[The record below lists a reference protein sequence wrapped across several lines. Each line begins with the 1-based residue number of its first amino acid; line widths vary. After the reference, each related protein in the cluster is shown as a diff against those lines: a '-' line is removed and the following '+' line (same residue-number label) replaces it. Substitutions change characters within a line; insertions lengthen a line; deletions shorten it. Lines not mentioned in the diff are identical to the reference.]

1 MSKVGLSQRHGGKQR
16 LQRSD
21 LLAPQG
27 RRKVRKAKRRTVG
40 VLLSGR
46 VKSLLACACL
56 FRRMAKVRGMATV
69 KGIATVKEMA
79 PVRGIAQVARCQC
92 DYFNSGV
99 RTAIL
104 SELRSSMIF
113 CSMIRFLL

>member
-1 MSKVGLSQRHGGKQR
+1 MGLRQRHGGKQR

-56 FRRMAKVRGMATV
+56 FRRMAKFRGMAT
-69 KGIATVKEMA
+69 GKEMA

-113 CSMIRFLL
+113 VR

>member
-1 MSKVGLSQRHGGKQR
+1 MSKVGLRQRNGGKQR

-21 LLAPQG
+21 LRAPQG

-46 VKSLLACACL
+46 VKSLLACTCL
-56 FRRMAKVRGMATV
+56 FRGMAKVRGM
-69 KGIATVKEMA
+69 
-79 PVRGIAQVARCQC
+79 AQVARCQC
-92 DYFNSGV
+92 DHFNSGV

-113 CSMIRFLL
+113 VR

>member
-56 FRRMAKVRGMATV
+56 FRRMA
-69 KGIATVKEMA
+69 TVKEMA

-104 SELRSSMIF
+104 SELCSSMIF
-113 CSMIRFLL
+113 VR

>member
-21 LLAPQG
+21 LLALKG

-56 FRRMAKVRGMATV
+56 YRRMAKVR
-69 KGIATVKEMA
+69 GIATVKEMA

-104 SELRSSMIF
+104 SELCSSMIF
-113 CSMIRFLL
+113 VR

>member
-27 RRKVRKAKRRTVG
+27 SRKVRKAKRRTVG

-46 VKSLLACACL
+46 VKSLLACTCL
-56 FRRMAKVRGMATV
+56 FRGMAKVRGMA
-69 KGIATVKEMA
+69 
-79 PVRGIAQVARCQC
+79 PVRGMAQVARCQC
-92 DYFNSGV
+92 DHFNSGV

-113 CSMIRFLL
+113 VR

>member
-1 MSKVGLSQRHGGKQR
+1 
-16 LQRSD
+16 
-21 LLAPQG
+21 
-27 RRKVRKAKRRTVG
+27 
-40 VLLSGR
+40 
-46 VKSLLACACL
+46 
-56 FRRMAKVRGMATV
+56 MATV
-69 KGIATVKEMA
+69 KGIATVKKMA

-92 DYFNSGV
+92 DYFNSEV

>member
-1 MSKVGLSQRHGGKQR
+1 MSKVGLRQRHGGKQR

-21 LLAPQG
+21 LRAPQG

-46 VKSLLACACL
+46 VKSLLACTCL
-56 FRRMAKVRGMATV
+56 FRGMAKVRGMA
-69 KGIATVKEMA
+69 
-79 PVRGIAQVARCQC
+79 PVRGMAQVARCQC
-92 DYFNSGV
+92 DHFNSGV

-113 CSMIRFLL
+113 VR

>member
-1 MSKVGLSQRHGGKQR
+1 MSKVGLRQRHGGKQR

-21 LLAPQG
+21 LRAPQG
-27 RRKVRKAKRRTVG
+27 RRKVRKAKRRTIG

-56 FRRMAKVRGMATV
+56 FRRMAKVRG
-69 KGIATVKEMA
+69 IATVKEMA
-79 PVRGIAQVARCQC
+79 PVRGIAQVAGCQC

-104 SELRSSMIF
+104 SELCSSMTF
-113 CSMIRFLL
+113 VR

>member
-1 MSKVGLSQRHGGKQR
+1 MSKVGLRQRHGGKQR

-21 LLAPQG
+21 LRAPQG
-27 RRKVRKAKRRTVG
+27 RRKVCKAKRRTVG

-46 VKSLLACACL
+46 VKSLLACTCL
-56 FRRMAKVRGMATV
+56 FRGMAKVRGMA
-69 KGIATVKEMA
+69 
-79 PVRGIAQVARCQC
+79 PVRGMAQVARCQC
-92 DYFNSGV
+92 DHFNSGV

-113 CSMIRFLL
+113 VR

>member
-1 MSKVGLSQRHGGKQR
+1 MSKVGLRQRHGGKQR

-21 LLAPQG
+21 LLALQG

-46 VKSLLACACL
+46 VKSLLACTCL
-56 FRRMAKVRGMATV
+56 FRGMAKIRG
-69 KGIATVKEMA
+69 MA
-79 PVRGIAQVARCQC
+79 PVRGMAQVARCQC
-92 DYFNSGV
+92 DHFNSGV

-104 SELRSSMIF
+104 SELCSSMIF
-113 CSMIRFLL
+113 V

>member
-27 RRKVRKAKRRTVG
+27 SRKVRKAKRRTVG

-56 FRRMAKVRGMATV
+56 FRRMAKV
-69 KGIATVKEMA
+69 KGIATAKEMA

-104 SELRSSMIF
+104 SEL
-113 CSMIRFLL
+113 

>member
-1 MSKVGLSQRHGGKQR
+1 
-16 LQRSD
+16 
-21 LLAPQG
+21 
-27 RRKVRKAKRRTVG
+27 
-40 VLLSGR
+40 
-46 VKSLLACACL
+46 
-56 FRRMAKVRGMATV
+56 MAKARGVATV

-113 CSMIRFLL
+113 VR

>member
-1 MSKVGLSQRHGGKQR
+1 MSKVELSQRHGGKQR

-21 LLAPQG
+21 LLALKG

-56 FRRMAKVRGMATV
+56 YRRMVKVR
-69 KGIATVKEMA
+69 GIATVKEMA

-104 SELRSSMIF
+104 SELCSSMIF
-113 CSMIRFLL
+113 VR